1 MSKRTRDRKA
11 GERLMASYRRR
22 LEILRNS
29 GSFNAFETKDEQAD
43 RIAAAKADPVTFAE
57 TYLPHYTTSKC
68 ASFQE
73 EAARRILRTS
83 DIRIV
88 LRWARAHAKSVW
100 ADVII
105 PLWLWARGEP
115 MYMVIVGSSADRA
128 KTLLSDVQAEF
139 EANPRIIHDFGDQQ
153 MAGNWQD
160 GSFSTRGGF
169 VGVALGMGQSVRGL
183 RKRALRPTYVV
194 LDDCETRQLCKN
206 PKRVGEM
213 VTWVETDVLGTMD
226 GPVQRLV
233 IANNR
238 FRRDMIQTRLLERH
252 KEWVLHEVKAYDPVT
267 YLATWPE
274 KYGTDDTYWRD
285 MERKNGTLAVRA
297 EYQHE
302 PHQEGAMFKDEMI
315 NWGSAPRRDHMQLI
329 VGHWDVAYAGTATA
343 DYNAVR
349 VWGLD
354 QDNRYWLLATFCKQ
368 SKMVDAVRWMVQ
380 YDRDLPDSVVVQWQY
395 ESQFWNDALEATLR
409 EVEKAEQYHLLISKA
424 ERSKANKYDRMLSMH
439 PYYQQGR
446 IWYSDKLKGDSDTTV
461 ALDQLKGIEPG
472 YSGHDDA
479 PDADEQAIS
488 ILSREVAV
496 RDYADPVFVP
506 RPRPRNTW

>member
-160 GSFSTRGGF
+160 GSFQYTRR
-169 VGVALGMGQSVRGL
+169 LRG
-183 RKRALRPTYVV
+183 RGPRHGPERARPA
-194 LDDCETRQLCKN
+194 QAGAPPHLC
-206 PKRVGEM
+206 
-213 VTWVETDVLGTMD
+213 
-226 GPVQRLV
+226 GPGRL
-233 IANNR
+233 
-238 FRRDMIQTRLLERH
+238 
-252 KEWVLHEVKAYDPVT
+252 
-267 YLATWPE
+267 
-274 KYGTDDTYWRD
+274 
-285 MERKNGTLAVRA
+285 
-297 EYQHE
+297 
-302 PHQEGAMFKDEMI
+302 
-315 NWGSAPRRDHMQLI
+315 
-329 VGHWDVAYAGTATA
+329 
-343 DYNAVR
+343 
-349 VWGLD
+349 
-354 QDNRYWLLATFCKQ
+354 
-368 SKMVDAVRWMVQ
+368 
-380 YDRDLPDSVVVQWQY
+380 
-395 ESQFWNDALEATLR
+395 
-409 EVEKAEQYHLLISKA
+409 
-424 ERSKANKYDRMLSMH
+424 
-439 PYYQQGR
+439 
-446 IWYSDKLKGDSDTTV
+446 
-461 ALDQLKGIEPG
+461 
-472 YSGHDDA
+472 
-479 PDADEQAIS
+479 
-488 ILSREVAV
+488 
-496 RDYADPVFVP
+496 
-506 RPRPRNTW
+506 